1 MCWTRQEVFFIL
13 LVALLRILRYMRWDK
28 QAHVFQDGGPLTL
41 LWYRREALAVDYF
54 ARAEITPADNKNFQV
69 R

>member
-1 MCWTRQEVFFIL
+1 
-13 LVALLRILRYMRWDK
+13 MRWDK